1 MPDFPIQH
9 TPGFLEN
16 AATTATLTIAGL
28 AGGTRIYDVAV
39 DAGDITLALD
49 IWAD

>member
-16 AATTATLTIAGL
+16 AATLTIAGL
-28 AGGTRIYDVAV
+28 AGGTRIYDVGV

>member
-28 AGGTRIYDVAV
+28 AG
-39 DAGDITLALD
+39 DITLALD